1 MTLEKE
7 DTLKKDTRH
16 GSTNEGRYMFRLIF
30 VNFAI
35 FFSLGGIMIHD
46 YLHILQTIDDVLL
59 DEYVILFRDVLI
71 TCHID

>member
-30 VNFAI
+30 VNFVI
-35 FFSLGGIMIHD
+35 FFSLGWNHD
-46 YLHILQTIDDVLL
+46 PR
-59 DEYVILFRDVLI
+59 LF
-71 TCHID
+71 TYFANHG